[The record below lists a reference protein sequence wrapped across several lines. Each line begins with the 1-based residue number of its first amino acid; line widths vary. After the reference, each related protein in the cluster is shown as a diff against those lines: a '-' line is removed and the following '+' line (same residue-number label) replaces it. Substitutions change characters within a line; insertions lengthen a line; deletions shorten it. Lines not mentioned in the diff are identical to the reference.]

1 MDKWSKIRA
10 KLVDAQEELYK
21 VEDEYRKSKNDLDTK
36 WNFLGDFYRGLEQK
50 FDEKHSIILSEYS
63 KMPDATEEML
73 DAAVE
78 TIRRYRMVNEEEFKT
93 RQRELERKYDDLEDS
108 YKKKSRK
115 QDAVI
120 EQLSSE
126 LRSCQMDEKQEEE
139 GWGYL
144 KMSVLEFITLLQ
156 TQWTTSVM
164 EFLVSMILLG
174 SIFQA

>member
-10 KLVDAQEELYK
+10 RLVDAQEELYK

-78 TIRRYRMVNEEEFKT
+78 TIRRYRMVNEEEFNT
-93 RQRELERKYDDLEDS
+93 RKRDLERAYDDLESS
-108 YKKKSRK
+108 YKKEHRK
-115 QDAVI
+115 QEGVV
-120 EQLSSE
+120 EQLYSE
-126 LRSCQMDEKQEEE
+126 LRACQADEK
-139 GWGYL
+139 
-144 KMSVLEFITLLQ
+144 
-156 TQWTTSVM
+156 
-164 EFLVSMILLG
+164 
-174 SIFQA
+174 